1 MDNESRAYQRALDY
15 LREQIAQGALK
26 QGDRLPTERALAEEL
41 ELSRNSTREAF
52 RMLENSGV
60 IESRRGSG
68 SYLVGDMNKALSQ
81 TLELMML
88 LKQTDIREVI
98 EFRRSLEKAI
108 CATLVEQD
116 DRSWADEVT
125 AILED
130 EPSTLS
136 EEIAQDTA
144 FHYALI
150 SATKNNLWITLM
162 GALADSYEKWVGRG
176 VEASKRGAIE
186 FSASHQKLFQALLAR
201 DRGACERAI
210 DEHYNRIAELL

>member
-1 MDNESRAYQRALDY
+1 MESDSRAYQRALDY

-41 ELSRNSTREAF
+41 GLSRNSTREAF

-88 LKQTDIREVI
+88 LKQTDIHEVI

-108 CATLVEQD
+108 CATLVVQD
-116 DRSWADEVT
+116 DRSWADEV
-125 AILED
+125 ASILE
-130 EPSTLS
+130 EKPSTLP

-150 SATKNNLWITLM
+150 NATKNNLWITLM
-162 GALADSYEKWVGRG
+162 GALADSYEKWVGQG
-176 VEASKRGAIE
+176 VEASKQDAME
-186 FSASHQKLFQALLAR
+186 FGASHQQLFNALLAR
-201 DRGACERAI
+201 DRSTCERAI
-210 DEHYNRIAELL
+210 DEHYDRIAALL